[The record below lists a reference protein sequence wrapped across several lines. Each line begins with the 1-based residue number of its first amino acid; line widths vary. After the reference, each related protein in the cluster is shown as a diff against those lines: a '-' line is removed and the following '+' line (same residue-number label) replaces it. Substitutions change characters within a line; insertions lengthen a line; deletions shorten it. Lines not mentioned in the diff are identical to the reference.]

1 MSASMQNGPSLCMY
15 MCNQCQWSLCVCV
28 YILYVSDL
36 HSGTDTFINVFVPT
50 SSAKPCPDAYLHAC
64 IPTCLHAYIHTYIH
78 TYTHTHIHTYTHMY
92 LHPSLNP
99 SHHAYM
105 HAWSL
110 IIVNLSLTHVLT
122 HLLAYLFTSTC
133 IDKHPFKLRWL
144 FRFFKV
150 LLFAN
155 PLIK

>member
-122 HLLAYLFTSTC
+122 SLGLLICSQVHASTNIRSSC
-133 IDKHPFKLRWL
+133 GGFSVSLRSSSS
-144 FRFFKV
+144 RTH
-150 LLFAN
+150 
-155 PLIK
+155 